1 MSTPG
6 GWFSALPVVMR
17 AWGVSCVATTC
28 AVSAGLVSPYRIA
41 LDWGLLLRR
50 FQVSRARR
58 RQQEACVL
66 CSRALT

>member
-50 FQVSRARR
+50 FQVSRALP
-58 RQQEACVL
+58 EYSL
-66 CSRALT
+66 YFLNNLSPP